1 MLSIKQNF
9 HRKTNGS
16 LCNGRLA
23 RPKCGGLDHDF
34 FTLVLHHSDHSG
46 ACGRQVQDAGF
57 RRWRSSPCTATCV
70 WTCFL
75 RDIRACPGLAR
86 KEHQEADNQLRYA
99 GVSIVRT
106 SESVIHT
113 TLTQSDTAGKHHTLS
128 SGTSCCE
135 SIPGLVPEKDFPKE
149 KSLIRY
155 SGVQHFHS
163 ATSLAMLTLW
173 GIGAAIAVSVDCSPE
188 HMWILP
194 KSTACNG
201 VVSVVRV
208 SMRTKGML
216 MVLAGKMDGRDDS

>member
-1 MLSIKQNF
+1 MARSAMADSQDQSAVVWITTFLLLSYTTLN
-9 HRKTNGS
+9 
-16 LCNGRLA
+16 
-23 RPKCGGLDHDF
+23 
-34 FTLVLHHSDHSG
+34 TLVRAAVKFRML
-46 ACGRQVQDAGF
+46 GF
-57 RRWRSSPCTATCV
+57 DDGVAVLAQLLAYGHAFCV
-70 WTCFL
+70 IYAL
-75 RDIRACPGLAR
+75 VHGLAR

-113 TLTQSDTAGKHHTLS
+113 TLTQSDTAGKHHTLP

-163 ATSLAMLTLW
+163 ATSIAMLTLW